1 MSCQKFCNF
10 DDDAR
15 SIVERFVN
23 AFRREGHKNEA
34 AIHYAADLLAVSP
47 RTVWSLKYRQPVRI
61 THELY
66 QSLLARWWAYQARR
80 AAELRREADLID
92 ERSRHEQSIALGQ
105 LTLDFGGPH
114 VASTQSATVSVAA
127 RNGDATRG

>member
-1 MSCQKFCNF
+1 MSCQKSCNF

-15 SIVERFVN
+15 GIVERFVN

-34 AIHYAADLLAVSP
+34 AIHYAADLLDVSP
-47 RTVWSLKYRQPVRI
+47 RTLWSLKYRQPVRI

-80 AAELRREADLID
+80 AAELRREADLIED
-92 ERSRHEQSIALGQ
+92 RSRHEQSIALGQ
-105 LTLDFGGPH
+105 LTLDLGDHH

-127 RNGDATRG
+127 RRGDTTRG